1 MVEKSKVAPLQLE
14 LGKLKTSTTLNDHRE
29 SESGA
34 TETAPTRSG
43 RPSESVKAGMNHEFN
58 CVHRDKDK
66 SFNSYLDSVTTMYVQ
81 VGQSNHLK

>member
-14 LGKLKTSTTLNDHRE
+14 LGKLKTSTTLNDDRE
-29 SESGA
+29 SGDK
-34 TETAPTRSG
+34 ETAPARSG